1 MLLIP
6 QSLLLIYCCVL
17 TAACG
22 GVRARIN
29 ICIASICIVFILTRT
44 RYIIY
49 QHLHNTI
56 AGTVGWVTERTHALG
71 DERRINAVSISYSLV
86 LIVWVHKKMESS
98 PSLSLSSCLIL
109 GWGDG
114 LRICTST
121 CSRCVR
127 TAVAFK
133 VADLGD
139 YRLTD
144 IRVCTSMPSNRS
156 TRPDLQL

>member
-1 MLLIP
+1 MGASDSSIP
-6 QSLLLIYCCVL
+6 TINILVCTYCCL
-17 TAACG
+17 RG
-22 GVRARIN
+22 GESTHQYMYCQHMYSFHID
-29 ICIASICIVFILTRT
+29 T
-44 RYIIY
+44 YIIY